1 MNQVF
6 KLEVPKA
13 GRYFIGTDE
22 GSSDEN
28 VAAVILQG
36 ENGNPDELVQT
47 LKRDKYSGVWEPS
60 R

>member
-22 GSSDEN
+22 GSSDGD
-28 VAAVILQG
+28 VAAVILLPQAS
-36 ENGNPDELVQT
+36 ESEHVI
-47 LKRDKYSGVWEPS
+47 
-60 R
+60 